1 MYMPHEPQ
9 NHHEYKYYQYTEAEK
24 AGFCNAP
31 DLKCENET
39 VKKEAV
45 VLRSIIV
52 DTTMVKLPQ
61 PPTSSKCVALAP

>member
-1 MYMPHEPQ
+1 V
-9 NHHEYKYYQYTEAEK
+9 
-24 AGFCNAP
+24 FCNAP
-31 DLKCENET
+31 DLKCENEMVT
-39 VKKEAV
+39 KEAV